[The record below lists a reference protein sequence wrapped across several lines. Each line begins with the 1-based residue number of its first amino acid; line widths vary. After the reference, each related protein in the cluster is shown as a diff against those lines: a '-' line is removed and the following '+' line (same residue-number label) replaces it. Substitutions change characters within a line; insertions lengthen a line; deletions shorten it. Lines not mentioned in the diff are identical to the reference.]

1 MWDLPG
7 SGIEPTSPTLADGF
21 FTTSRQGSPIAC
33 FLKSIS
39 LRLYFPLAALWLTL
53 NLRGTRVLGALLFSL
68 SQTPRVLWHLNVT
81 VYIRCFYSICNIA
94 GIHYCLCLHL
104 LPSLC
109 IRGRFARKE
118 GVFHEWAGKY
128 LNVMW
133 GLSFIFS
140 RKLKSKVS
148 ELHPSISF
156 PLPVSV
162 EPQLLTLVLQI
173 KLFSFWQHT
182 QSY

>member
-1 MWDLPG
+1 MWTSVVVVHGCQNSGPVVVPHRLSCSAACGIFLDQGLNPRLLHWQMDSLP
-7 SGIEPTSPTLADGF
+7 P
-21 FTTSRQGSPIAC
+21 SRQGSPIAC

-53 NLRGTRVLGALLFSL
+53 NLRGTWVLGALLFSP

-94 GIHYCLCLHL
+94 GIHYCLCLRL

-118 GVFHEWAGKY
+118 GVFHEWAG
-128 LNVMW
+128 
-133 GLSFIFS
+133 G
-140 RKLKSKVS
+140 
-148 ELHPSISF
+148 SI
-156 PLPVSV
+156 
-162 EPQLLTLVLQI
+162 
-173 KLFSFWQHT
+173 
-182 QSY
+182 